1 MTKLT
6 LELEGEAYAD
16 GLATADKF
24 LALMTERLDR
34 IDKITD
40 NILDLTNMNAD
51 ALDDIRAAIKDL
63 EEANPPPPPPRYQAD
78 PFRNAD
84 RRPRWD
90 TAAVAESQEQ
100 RKTGIRGWFV
110 ERLAVTCRGRTWG
123 DGLGKAPRHLLGR

>member
-6 LELEGEAYAD
+6 IELEGDAYAD

-63 EEANPPPPPPRYQAD
+63 EEAK
-78 PFRNAD
+78 
-84 RRPRWD
+84 
-90 TAAVAESQEQ
+90 AVLSN
-100 RKTGIRGWFV
+100 
-110 ERLAVTCRGRTWG
+110 
-123 DGLGKAPRHLLGR
+123 D